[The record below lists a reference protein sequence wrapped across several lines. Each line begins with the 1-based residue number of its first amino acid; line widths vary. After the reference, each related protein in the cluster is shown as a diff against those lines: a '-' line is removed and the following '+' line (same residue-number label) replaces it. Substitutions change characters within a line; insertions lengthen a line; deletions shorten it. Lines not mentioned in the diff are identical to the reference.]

1 MSDDNLETIP
11 AGHGRAVRLPAGAAI
26 EIVNVTGTQ
35 VIDTWAF
42 VEGEGG
48 EYMSLPHTRVETGR
62 MVPRPGEMFLTN
74 RREDILRMEEDTSPG
89 IHDTIMAACDAARY
103 ARLGCAG
110 YHRNCA
116 DNMNEALAAL
126 GLPARECPQPLNLFM
141 NIPVHPDRTLEQG
154 APVGQPGEFVRL
166 RALRDCVV
174 VMSACPQD
182 MTPINGADRVPQ
194 DGHYRVSPK
203 G

>member
-1 MSDDNLETIP
+1 MNETPLETIP
-11 AGHGRAVRLPAGAAI
+11 AGYGRAVRLRAGEAI

-62 MVPRPGEMFLTN
+62 MVPRPGESFLTN
-74 RREDILRMEEDTSPG
+74 LRKEILRMEEDTSSG

-103 ARLGCAG
+103 QRLGCAG

-116 DNMNEALAAL
+116 ANMNEALAEL

-141 NIPVHPDRTLEQG
+141 NIPVHPDRSLEQG
-154 APVGQPGEFVRL
+154 APVGHPGEYVRL
-166 RALRDCVV
+166 RALCDCVV
-174 VMSACPQD
+174 AMSACPQD
-182 MTPINGADRVPQ
+182 ITPINGADRTPQ
-194 DGHYRVSPK
+194 DGHYRIPSA